1 MRRSL
6 LLSIAL
12 TLTVASP
19 VLAKVK
25 WFYSPSKNIS
35 CEVSS
40 GGELGGYAFC
50 QSAQNPRSVTLSKQ
64 GTLTVCHGTKC
75 LGDAPVEVAFVLGYG
90 KSVEVGNF
98 KCTSKKTGMRCSVSP
113 SGHGFEL
120 SRDALR
126 PVLVSRDERKERG

>member
-6 LLSIAL
+6 LFSIAL
-12 TLTVASP
+12 TLTVVSP
-19 VLAKVK
+19 ALAKVK
-25 WFYSPSKNIS
+25 SFYSPSKNIS

-64 GTLTVCHGTKC
+64 GTLKVCHGTKC
-75 LGDAPVEVAFVLGYG
+75 LGDAPETAFVLGYG

-98 KCTSKKTGMRCSVSP
+98 KCTSKKTGMHCSVSP

-120 SRDALR
+120 SRDALDR
-126 PVLVSRDERKERG
+126 F